1 MPDTNTKRSVYIN
14 RAYKYI
20 FSCTGIVIGTG
31 RMQNIWVEPKK
42 IVVFNYGRSL
52 VHNHACLPFSRQI
65 LDLIYYGSLKYC
77 MVCGNSIDLQELKW
91 PNRIS
96 GVVQLSPIFFFIID
110 IHELCVINSSLNLSW
125 QCLKCVKCNF
135 RYSLEWKLNPQQSQ

>member
-1 MPDTNTKRSVYIN
+1 
-14 RAYKYI
+14 
-20 FSCTGIVIGTG
+20 
-31 RMQNIWVEPKK
+31 MQNIWVEPKK

-96 GVVQLSPIFFFIID
+96 GVVQLSPILFLAAIAA
-110 IHELCVINSSLNLSW
+110 L
-125 QCLKCVKCNF
+125 
-135 RYSLEWKLNPQQSQ
+135 